1 MCIKISEAVR
11 RRNFANLANFALLL
25 LARNQQEAVYSSVQ
39 KRQKNSSVEQFRYL
53 ERTIVGEEKNLLDI
67 NCVEQKQFVSD
78 LKNSFFDVGKIRVSD
93 L

>member
-1 MCIKISEAVR
+1 M
-11 RRNFANLANFALLL
+11 
-25 LARNQQEAVYSSVQ
+25 ARNQQEAECHTAEPNRIYSSVQ

>member
-1 MCIKISEAVR
+1 
-11 RRNFANLANFALLL
+11 
-25 LARNQQEAVYSSVQ
+25 
-39 KRQKNSSVEQFRYL
+39 
-53 ERTIVGEEKNLLDI
+53 VGEEKNLLDI